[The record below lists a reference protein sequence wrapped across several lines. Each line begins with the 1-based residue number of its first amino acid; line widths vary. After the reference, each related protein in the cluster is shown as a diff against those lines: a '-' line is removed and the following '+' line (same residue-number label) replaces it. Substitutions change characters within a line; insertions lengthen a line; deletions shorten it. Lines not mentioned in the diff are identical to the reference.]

1 MDYKKTNAP
10 TNTVTRNMMD
20 LCEDTGNVYETV
32 VIIGKRA
39 NQIAVEMKNDL
50 SKKLQEFASYN
61 DNLEEVFEN
70 REQIEISRYYEKL
83 PKPTLIAA
91 QEYEEGKVYYR
102 NPAKEKKNCNKG
114 PFPAKAV
121 SHPKRPLFLLNLI
134 ICKNSYDTAYSNH
147 LLAGGCHPDGGDD
160 VFARRKPA
168 GGG

>member
-1 MDYKKTNAP
+1 MDYKMTNAP
-10 TNTVTRNMMD
+10 SNTITRNMVE

-32 VIIGKRA
+32 AIIGKRA

-102 NPAKEKKNCNKG
+102 NPAKEKEK
-114 PFPAKAV
+114 
-121 SHPKRPLFLLNLI
+121 LQ
-134 ICKNSYDTAYSNH
+134 
-147 LLAGGCHPDGGDD
+147 
-160 VFARRKPA
+160 
-168 GGG
+168 